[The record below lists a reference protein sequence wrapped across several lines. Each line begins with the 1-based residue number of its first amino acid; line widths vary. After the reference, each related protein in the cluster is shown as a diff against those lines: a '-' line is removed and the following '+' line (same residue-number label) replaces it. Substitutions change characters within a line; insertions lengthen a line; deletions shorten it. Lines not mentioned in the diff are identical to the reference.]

1 MTVQLSLDRFE
12 GKLAVLASEDGASID
27 VPRAWLPADAKP
39 GDVLSVAFA
48 RDEAAT
54 ARLAEETKA
63 IQAEM
68 KAADDGGDIKL

>member
-1 MTVQLSLDRFE
+1 MPVQLSFDRFE

-27 VPRAWLPADAKP
+27 VPREWLPADAKP
-39 GDVLSVAFA
+39 GDVLSVAFE
-48 RDEAAT
+48 RDAAAT
-54 ARLAEETKA
+54 ARLAAETRE